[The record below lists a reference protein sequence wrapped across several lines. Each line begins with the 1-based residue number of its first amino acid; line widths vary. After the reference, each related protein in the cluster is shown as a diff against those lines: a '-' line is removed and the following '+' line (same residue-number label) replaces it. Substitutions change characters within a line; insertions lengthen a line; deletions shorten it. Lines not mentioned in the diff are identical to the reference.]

1 MVDIDKRKKKV
12 IFILFYNLLNE
23 NIEQFL
29 PFFTWEIIINIIL
42 FQTSQIKKNIN
53 NFLITI
59 QTY

>member
-12 IFILFYNLLNE
+12 IFILFYNFLNE